1 MKAFL
6 KSFVYA
12 FRGIA
17 RSFSGNHRNIWV
29 QLAIGIITLGLSC
42 WLEIPVRDLIFIIIM
57 IFFVIILE
65 MMNTGIEALVDHV
78 SPEYHEEAGKVKD
91 IYAGAVLTGAIL
103 SAAVGAIVLGPPLW
117 NKLGALLGIK

>member
-12 FRGIA
+12 FRGIV
-17 RSFSGNHRNIWV
+17 RCFSGYHRNIWV
-29 QLAIGIITLGLSC
+29 QFVIGILTVGVSIWADL
-42 WLEIPVRDLIFIIIM
+42 PVRDLVVIVIM
-57 IFFVIILE
+57 FFFVIILE

-91 IYAGAVLTGAIL
+91 IYAGAVLAGALL
-103 SAAVGAIVLGPPLW
+103 SAIVGAVLIGPPLW
-117 NKLGALLGIK
+117 NKLSAIFGWK